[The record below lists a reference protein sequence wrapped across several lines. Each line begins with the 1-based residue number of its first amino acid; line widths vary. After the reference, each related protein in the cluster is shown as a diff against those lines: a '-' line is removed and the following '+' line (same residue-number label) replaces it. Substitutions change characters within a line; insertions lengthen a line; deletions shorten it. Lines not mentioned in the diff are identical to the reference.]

1 MDLTNTFFSNSQTSI
16 MASPIRTK
24 RANPSDVSLPSV
36 PIHFNS
42 RMNGVKQLSNFAQC
56 VLGGRRMTVE
66 HEYQALKM
74 EAMFGDVKYAE
85 HIRLLATPQQ
95 AKKAGSM
102 GGWIEWKI
110 SQTMDW
116 MKAPTKVSLKKQFKD
131 AMSTKWIP
139 QSESQMRKLLME
151 KFNPILNTDLWHFLN
166 STEDRPLHEVGRP
179 NVWTKSGGD
188 LLGRLLCEVR
198 QYYREK

>member
-1 MDLTNTFFSNSQTSI
+1 
-16 MASPIRTK
+16 MA
-24 RANPSDVSLPSV
+24 SLPSV
-36 PIHFNS
+36 PLHFNS
-42 RMNGVKQLSNFAQC
+42 RMNGVKQLSNFAYC
-56 VLGGRRMTVE
+56 VLGGRRTTVE
-66 HEYQALKM
+66 HEYQARKI

-102 GGWIEWKI
+102 GGWIEW
-110 SQTMDW
+110 
-116 MKAPTKVSLKKQFKD
+116 MKNEMKSPSTKVSLKKQFKE
-131 AMSTKWIP
+131 AMSAKWIP
-139 QSESQMRKLLME
+139 QSESQMRKLVME
-151 KFNPILNTDLWHFLN
+151 KFSPTTNADMWNFLD

-198 QYYREK
+198 QHYREK